1 LWFAIGPKG
10 GSIVELSGLRALAGA
25 IGAGV
30 CVDGAWLEPDAGT
43 GPIVVLA
50 TTADGPLPSP
60 TPGRRTLVARAP
72 LNPVVD
78 VDPADP
84 LVATTRVVAH
94 GCGSS
99 DGLRVHLDEVGHVR
113 GDVEALA
120 APVLQVGD
128 TTVAA
133 VDAAGRTVVAG
144 VRWLDDALL
153 AAGDN
158 ARFLVRAVTGDDD
171 PALVAL
177 VHGVHGE
184 RRPHALPPVL
194 RAGAPEPL
202 GDLPAP
208 GTPLDAPA
216 FAAAVRRA
224 TRLLPAEVHEALL
237 AFADESDP
245 SGALLVRGLP
255 VGDLPPTPSTPETPV
270 GKDRTSELVLLA
282 AGRLLGQPVGY
293 LPEHGGDV
301 VQNLVPTPDG
311 AARQVSTSSAVTLAW
326 HTEAAFHPHRPRF
339 LLLLCLR
346 GDPAARTTL
355 CSIRQIVDAL
365 PLRTRRILSEPRFR
379 TAADESYV
387 GARSER
393 RGHPVAVLRGDPA
406 APQLLYD
413 ADLMTGTDPEAQ
425 AALDELA
432 ELVEASHTSVVLEP
446 GDLLVVDNTVA
457 VHGRSP
463 FPARYDGTDR
473 WLQRAFVVADLAPSA
488 AVRTGRVVRTR
499 FAA

>member
-1 LWFAIGPKG
+1 
-10 GSIVELSGLRALAGA
+10 VELSGLCALAGA
-25 IGAGV
+25 VGAAV
-30 CVDGAWLEPDAGT
+30 CVDGVWLVPDAGT
-43 GPIVVLA
+43 GPVAALA
-50 TTADGPLPSP
+50 TTAHAPLPP
-60 TPGRRTLVARAP
+60 IARGRRTLVARAP
-72 LNPVVD
+72 STPLVD

-84 LVATTRVVAH
+84 VVATTRVVAR
-94 GCGSS
+94 GCGPS
-99 DGLRVHLDEVGHVR
+99 DGLVLPMDEVGDL
-113 GDVEALA
+113 GDLADTRA
-120 APVLQVGD
+120 APVLQVDG
-128 TTVAA
+128 TRVAA
-133 VDAAGRTVVAG
+133 VDAAGRLVVAG
-144 VRWLDDALL
+144 VRWLDDHLL

-158 ARFLVRAVTGDDD
+158 ARFLVRALTGDDD
-171 PALVAL
+171 PSLVAL
-177 VHGVHGE
+177 VHGVHGAPE
-184 RRPHALPPVL
+184 PHAVPPVL
-194 RAGAPEPL
+194 HAADVAWR
-202 GDLPAP
+202 PADVP
-208 GTPLDAPA
+208 GPDTPLDGPR
-216 FAAAVRRA
+216 FTAAVRRA
-224 TRLLPAEVHEALL
+224 TRLLPPQVHEALL
-237 AFADESDP
+237 AFADDGDP

-255 VGDLPPTPSTPETPV
+255 VGELPPTPSTPETPV

-311 AARQVSTSSAVTLAW
+311 ATRQVSTSSAVTLAW

-346 GDPAARTTL
+346 GDPSARTTL
-355 CSIRQIVDAL
+355 CSIRQIVGAL
-365 PLRTRRILSEPRFR
+365 PLRTRQVLSEPRFR

-393 RGHPVAVLRGDPA
+393 RGHPVAVLQGDPA
-406 APQLLYD
+406 APQMLYD
-413 ADLMTGTDPEAQ
+413 ADLMAGTDPEAQ

-432 ELVEASHTSVVLEP
+432 ALVEASHTSVVLEP